1 MSKEITKS
9 EKPKY
14 KICEVCGERVKA
26 QGYGGHLFL
35 KHDIKTGITAR
46 LEEVQ
51 GRLDKIENSDGNSDQ
66 DPDLKN
72 CLEVVG
78 TLSDNLKSA
87 EERIKLLEDF
97 ISSILWDP
105 NDKTLWME
113 EKGWNKSFS
122 FEREEEDQE
131 KKEDNPESDEED
143 EDNPEPEEK
152 ENPGPT
158 KKLSV
163 WDKITK
169 AIGLFEV
176 EE

>member
-14 KICEVCGERVKA
+14 KICEICGERVKA

-51 GRLDKIENSDGNSDQ
+51 GRLDKIEKNDGNSGQ
-66 DPDLKN
+66 DPDLEN

-78 TLSDNLKSA
+78 VLSDNLESA
-87 EERIKLLEDF
+87 EERIKLLED
-97 ISSILWDP
+97 SLSRILWDP
-105 NDKTLWME
+105 NDETLWMK
-113 EKGWNKSFS
+113 EKDWNKSFLY
-122 FEREEEDQE
+122 EREKEDQE
-131 KKEDNPESDEED
+131 EKK
-143 EDNPEPEEK
+143 DNPEPEEK
-152 ENPGPT
+152 ENPGPA

-169 AIGLFEV
+169 ALGLFEV

>member
-51 GRLDKIENSDGNSDQ
+51 SRLDKIENGDG
-66 DPDLKN
+66 
-72 CLEVVG
+72 VG
-78 TLSDNLKSA
+78 VLSDNLESA
-87 EERIKLLEDF
+87 EKRIKLLED
-97 ISSILWDP
+97 SVSRILWDP
-105 NDKTLWME
+105 DDETLWMKE
-113 EKGWNKSFS
+113 NDWNKSFLY
-122 FEREEEDQE
+122 EREKEDQE
-131 KKEDNPESDEED
+131 EK

-152 ENPGPT
+152 ENPGPA

-169 AIGLFEV
+169 ALGLFEV